1 MPKKRIKIDEL
12 QKSQICGAL
21 LAWKSCDTQSTK
33 NKANDNWFV
42 KQVESIINNDQY
54 EGKKNNSL

>member
-1 MPKKRIKIDEL
+1 MPKNLNEIHEDPTPFKVLME
-12 QKSQICGAL
+12 
-21 LAWKSCDTQSTK
+21 SCDLQTTK

>member
-1 MPKKRIKIDEL
+1 MSKKRIKLDEL

-54 EGKKNNSL
+54 ED